1 MFQSIVDTIHQLQGE
16 YRFDDPIAAYGVI
29 AFVLLIGFEIVLSLK
44 YDPELY
50 QWKDFGA
57 SVSMGAGSVLV
68 AVFAKILSLA
78 MFIGVYKL
86 FNSPVNPSDAYNFF
100 EPNSVNIFGWASFG
114 MAWYIFLIC
123 QVCDDFNYYWYH
135 RLSHTIR
142 CLWAAH
148 IVHHS
153 SDNFNLGSGIRNG
166 WVTLIYKPIFWLW
179 LPAIGFSPVMVMI
192 CLSIQSLWQFQ
203 LHTKFM
209 PYLGFFE
216 KFMNTHK
223 QHQVHH
229 AQNIE
234 YMDKNHGGY
243 LNIFDKIFG
252 THGILD
258 DKNIEIKFGVVHPP
272 KSFNPLIILGHE
284 YRDIWN
290 DAKSTPNWGYKF
302 MYIFGPPG
310 WMPGDSSQT
319 AKVLQREIKKQKE
332 TERAVA
338 QQQISA
344 A

>member
-1 MFQSIVDTIHQLQGE
+1 MFQSIVDFIRQLQGE
-16 YRFDDPIAAYGVI
+16 YTFDDPIAAYGVI
-29 AFVLLIGFEIVLSLK
+29 AFVLLIGLEIVFSLK

-57 SVSMGAGSVLV
+57 SASMGAGSVVV
-68 AVFAKILSLA
+68 AVFAKILSFA
-78 MFIGVYKL
+78 MFIGVYNL
-86 FNSPVNPSDAYNFF
+86 FNSPIDSTTNNFF
-100 EPNSVNIFGWASFG
+100 DPHSVNIFGWASFG
-114 MAWYIFLIC
+114 MAWYLFLSC
-123 QVCDDFNYYWYH
+123 QVLDDFNYYWYH
-135 RLSHTIR
+135 RLSHTVR

-166 WVTLIYKPIFWLW
+166 WITLIYKPIFWLW

-216 KFMNTHK
+216 IFMNTHK

-243 LNIFDKIFG
+243 LNIFDRLFG
-252 THGILD
+252 THERLD
-258 DKNIEIKFGVVHPP
+258 DHNIEIKFGVVHPP
-272 KSFNPLIILGHE
+272 NSYNPLIILSHE

-290 DAKSTPNWGYKF
+290 DVKSTSNFKHKL

-310 WMPGDSSQT
+310 WKPGDFSQT
-319 AKVLQREIKKQKE
+319 AKALQREIKKQKD
-332 TERAVA
+332 AVA
-338 QQQISA
+338 KQQQTA
-344 A
+344 AA

>member
-1 MFQSIVDTIHQLQGE
+1 MLDYIIDLIHQLQGP
-16 YRFDDPIAAYGVI
+16 YTFDDPIAAYGVI
-29 AFVLLIGFEIVLSLK
+29 AFVALILLEVVLSLK

-57 SVSMGAGSVLV
+57 STSMGLGAVILGVFSKIMTFFLFISV
-68 AVFAKILSLA
+68 
-78 MFIGVYKL
+78 YNL
-86 FNSPVNPSDAYNFF
+86 FNHEVNGIRM
-100 EPNSVNIFGWASFG
+100 NILGYQSFG
-114 MAWYIFLIC
+114 LAWYVFLIC
-123 QVCDDFNYYWYH
+123 QVLDDFNYYWYH
-135 RLSHTIR
+135 RLSHTVR

-166 WVTLIYKPIFWLW
+166 WVTLFYKPVFWLW
-179 LPAIGFSPVMVMI
+179 LPAIGFNPIVVMT

-209 PYLGFFE
+209 PYFGFFE

-229 AQNIE
+229 AQNLE

-252 THGILD
+252 THEVLD
-258 DKNIEIKFGVVHPP
+258 DKNIEVKFGVVHPP
-272 KSFNPLIILGHE
+272 NSYNPFVILTHE
-284 YRDIWN
+284 YKDIWN
-290 DAKSTPNWGYKF
+290 DVKSTKNFKHKL

-310 WMPGDSSQT
+310 WRPGDFSQT
-319 AKVLQREIKKQKE
+319 VRVMQREVKKQKLAAE
-332 TERAVA
+332 QASKEKVVA
-338 QQQISA
+338 
-344 A
+344 